1 MLVAYKAKSAHQID
15 TVISILVYETESA
28 GKTLSGERAVLR
40 VKERMDGKRR
50 NVDLNE
56 AGMCYTTVFIM
67 NK

>member
-1 MLVAYKAKSAHQID
+1 MKQYQKV
-15 TVISILVYETESA
+15 
-28 GKTLSGERAVLR
+28 KTLSGEITVLW
-40 VKERMDGKRR
+40 VKERMDGKGW